1 MWPPVPP
8 PDTSTRILYRCY
20 LFCVYLFRY
29 ILMSPAA
36 TSEKEEGL
44 AGAPRA
50 PAGDCVPLHPL
61 RFCPRRPEGLAGT
74 PRAPAGGLRP
84 PAPPMFLPAQA
95 RGFSGDTPRPG
106 RRLRPPAP
114 PTFLPC

>member
-50 PAGDCVPLHPL
+50 PAG
-61 RFCPRRPEGLAGT
+61 
-74 PRAPAGGLRP
+74 GLRP
-84 PAPPMFLPAQA
+84 PAPPTFLPAQA
-95 RGFSGDTPRPG
+95 RGFSGDTPCPGQGTASPCTPYVFVLRRPMVMV
-106 RRLRPPAP
+106 RRESAGASGSWM
-114 PTFLPC
+114 